1 MNIQDK
7 LNRYTGL
14 SHETR
19 TKSLRWLTRQNE
31 GVQLIA
37 FEKQKDF
44 LFGFSNIDEENR
56 SVLYLAAYIMAAN
69 SLYLILGQK
78 KRKNKVTSL
87 DKVSD
92 IARLQATQFRHEQ
105 RAEKFEKLLNL
116 QGKIVN
122 LIEKEKLSY
131 REVSRFLKTYHRFEV
146 SHSYIATF
154 YHELKEK
161 K

>member
-1 MNIQDK
+1 
-7 LNRYTGL
+7 
-14 SHETR
+14 
-19 TKSLRWLTRQNE
+19 
-31 GVQLIA
+31 LIA